1 MAELSG
7 ADGVKVAVFV
17 DASYAVDPD
26 TAAPPGS
33 VIESVAPVTAWSKP
47 TDTAVLTETFITPG
61 AGDCEVTAGAAAVVN
76 VHQMAV
82 MTPPP
87 AVVAPDT
94 VTV

>member
-17 DASYAVDPD
+17 DASYAVAPD

-33 VIESVAPVTAWSKP
+33 VTASVAPVTAWSNP
-47 TDTAVLTETFITPG
+47 TDTAVLTETFIAPG
-61 AGDCEVTAGAAAVVN
+61 AGDWEVTAGAAALVK
-76 VHQMAV
+76 VHETGA

-87 AVVAPDT
+87 DEVAPET